1 MIDSVIETYP
11 EDQVP
16 EHLNVTKENILR
28 ERKKLKDDSDPVA
41 QILEYEDVKELME
54 SARDR
59 EGNSRVLEYVQQKH
73 NVSH

>member
-16 EHLNVTKENILR
+16 AQLNETREKILR
-28 ERKKLKDDSDPVA
+28 ERKQLKEDSDPVA
-41 QILEYEDVKELME
+41 QILECDDVKELME

-73 NVSH
+73 NVSL